1 MQHLDLLK
9 YSIKNLTSRK
19 LRSYL
24 TILGIV
30 IGIAAI
36 VTLISVAQG
45 VNDFIMDQLGML
57 GGNWISIMP
66 GSMHQ
71 MMSMGGAGASTGR
84 LTTNDG
90 EALRSIPGVDD
101 IMYEL
106 QIMRMPVQY
115 KNETATVTGGGWNA
129 VVFKFSSLLQVG
141 EGRSFKDNERHVV
154 VIGGTVANDIFKT
167 KINVNQ
173 IIKIGD
179 NNFRVVG
186 ILKKSGG
193 LSSTT
198 SGMIAMPLED
208 ARELLGEQ
216 RTSNQVDELGVLVS
230 EGYDPEKVGE
240 QVRLKLRQLHHVD
253 EDNEDF
259 TVMTPESISSIV
271 STITGTLELF
281 LSGIAGI
288 ALLVGGI
295 GIANTMFMSVME
307 RTKEIG
313 VLKAIGATDN
323 IVLEMFLLEASIIGL
338 VGGILGLVLAGLA
351 TLLLNYFGVPTAI
364 SPELAIFGL
373 LFSVIVGAVSG
384 FFPARRAS
392 QLMPVEA
399 LRYE

>member
-1 MQHLDLLK
+1 MQHLDLLD
-9 YSIKNLTSRK
+9 YSVRNLTSRK

-57 GGNWISIMP
+57 GGNWITITPGSLRQSIMGGTTGKVTTVD
-66 GSMHQ
+66 GS
-71 MMSMGGAGASTGR
+71 
-84 LTTNDG
+84 
-90 EALRSIPGVDD
+90 ALRAIPGVTD

-106 QIMRMPVQY
+106 QIMRLPVQY
-115 KNETATVTGGGWNA
+115 KNETANAIGGGWTPN
-129 VVFKFSSLLQVG
+129 VFSFTSLIEVG
-141 EGRSFKDNERHVV
+141 EGRPFKENERHVA
-154 VIGGTVANDIFKT
+154 VIGYTLANDLFKD

-173 IIKIGD
+173 LIKIG
-179 NNFRVVG
+179 NTTFRVVG
-186 ILKKSGG
+186 ITKKSTG
-193 LSSTT
+193 LSATMGS
-198 SGMIAMPLED
+198 MVAMPLDD
-208 ARELLGEQ
+208 AREFLGNQ
-216 RTSNQVDELGVLVS
+216 RLPNQVDEIGVLVAD
-230 EGYDPEKVGE
+230 GYDVDKVGE
-240 QVRLKLRQLHHVD
+240 QVTVKMRQLHHVG

-259 TVMTPESISSIV
+259 TVMTPSFIAERV
-271 STITGTLELF
+271 NLITGTLELF

-323 IVLEMFLLEASIIGL
+323 IVLEMFLLESSIIGL
-338 VGGILGLVLAGLA
+338 VGGAIGLVLAGIA
-351 TLLLNYFGVPTAI
+351 TLVLNYFGVPTEI

-373 LFSVIVGAVSG
+373 SFSVIVGAVSG

>member
-1 MQHLDLLK
+1 MQHLDLLN

-57 GGNWISIMP
+57 GGNWITITPGSLRQSIM
-66 GSMHQ
+66 
-71 MMSMGGAGASTGR
+71 GGTTGKV
-84 LTTNDG
+84 TTLDG
-90 EALRSIPGVDD
+90 NALRAIPGVTD

-106 QIMRMPVQY
+106 QIMRVPVQY
-115 KNETATVTGGGWNA
+115 KNETANAIGGGWTTN
-129 VVFKFSSLLQVG
+129 VFSFTSLIEIG
-141 EGRSFKDNERHVV
+141 EGRPFKENERHVV
-154 VIGGTVANDIFKT
+154 VIGYNLANDLFKD
-167 KINVNQ
+167 KIQVNQ
-173 IIKIGD
+173 LIKIG
-179 NNFRVVG
+179 NTTFRVVG
-186 ILKKSGG
+186 ITKKSTG
-193 LSSTT
+193 LAAATGS
-198 SGMIAMPLED
+198 MVAMPLDD
-208 ARELLGEQ
+208 AREFLGNQ
-216 RTSNQVDELGVLVS
+216 RLPNQVDEIGVLVAD
-230 EGYDPEKVGE
+230 GYDVDKIGE
-240 QVRLKLRQLHHVD
+240 QVTAKMRQLHHVG

-259 TVMTPESISSIV
+259 TVMTPSFIAERV
-271 STITGTLELF
+271 NLITGTLELF

-323 IVLEMFLLEASIIGL
+323 IVLEMFLLESSIIGL
-338 VGGILGLVLAGLA
+338 VGGAIGLMLAAIA
-351 TLLLNYFGVPTAI
+351 TLVLNYFGVPTEI

-373 LFSVIVGAVSG
+373 SFSVVVGAVSG
-384 FFPARRAS
+384 FFPARRAAR
-392 QLMPVEA
+392 LLPVEA